1 MSDYSIS
8 LNSESEEKVFSL
20 YEKFYNYEK
29 SYEGPRFKISSSR
42 CIIPRETFIKILN
55 DCIILSLQTIED
67 RPIST
72 KFLFPNMKNG
82 TSNWPKGVKFIP
94 VEELSFPNINLQ
106 DLKKFLE
113 MASDPNTFLI
123 IDFSG
128 NDKNESEFNFTGF
141 MFVEK
146 SLNSLIFKSE
156 LERLELKQKN
166 LKEPLGCLYD
176 SVIFSIDK
184 GRVKVSYLNEP
195 FITIE
200 KGTILE
206 TPKFDIE
213 SGFVAILSS
222 GVKDRIQKMID
233 KNDLPV
239 KKRIT
244 IMHLIFDKIRESL
257 KKIVLKISEARHGS
271 TLIFNFEGDVNTE
284 KDFQP
289 DPIKIEVPYGSTL
302 LRLTKLTDPISF
314 RSKEAQEIYNT
325 VEMYEN
331 TIISLSKTDGAL
343 IFDQHLDLV
352 LVLAGAFLKSK
363 ASASLSGGARRKS
376 AEGFVRDNKNTM
388 AITISQDGNIT
399 IIAPLFD
406 KLFIKDN
413 EQFNSIEY

>member
-1 MSDYSIS
+1 MSNYSIS

-42 CIIPRETFIKILN
+42 CIIPREIFIKILN
-55 DCIILSLQTIED
+55 DSIILSLQTIED

-94 VEELSFPNINLQ
+94 VEELSLPNINLQ
-106 DLKKFLE
+106 NLKRFFE
-113 MASDPNTFLI
+113 MASDFNTFLI
-123 IDFSG
+123 INFSE

-146 SLNSLIFKSE
+146 SLNNLIFKSE
-156 LERLELKQKN
+156 LERVELKQKN

-206 TPKFDIE
+206 APKFDIE

-222 GVKDRIQKMID
+222 GVKDRIQKMIN
-233 KNDLPV
+233 KTDLPV

-244 IMHLIFDKIRESL
+244 IMQLILDKIRESL

-271 TLIFNFEGDVNTE
+271 TLIFNFEGDVNNE

-302 LRLTKLTDPISF
+302 LRLAELTDPISF

-331 TIISLSKTDGAL
+331 VIISLSKTDGAL

-352 LVLAGAFLKSK
+352 LTGAFLKSK
-363 ASASLSGGARRKS
+363 TSASLSGGARRKS